1 MLWVFFLMFLVTR
14 VPLMLDMFKTFGII
28 SWTVKEVAQ
37 NCDGSNVSLLVSIT
51 GYLVLIWPKVYDPDH
66 VLLRFLV

>member
-1 MLWVFFLMFLVTR
+1 
-14 VPLMLDMFKTFGII
+14 MLDTFKTFGII

-51 GYLVLIWPKVYDPDH
+51 GYLVLIWPKIYDPDH